1 MRISLTIS
9 PEKLPSGLSEAF
21 LRSIIRE
28 TCKRAFPT
36 VFQDKTRGVSVEIAF
51 VSDAKIA
58 KLNRDYREKNKPT
71 DVLSFGEFQQPSEVK
86 KSKEKILELGTLILS
101 LPFIKRS
108 AKEDGV
114 SWEKEL
120 VFVFSHG
127 ILHLMGH
134 DHSEE
139 MFAIQDTVTDEL
151 VRS

>member
-1 MRISLTIS
+1 MRVSLSLS
-9 PEKLPSGLSEAF
+9 PEKLPAGLSEVF
-21 LRSIIRE
+21 LRSIVRE
-28 TCKRAFPT
+28 TCKRAFPA
-36 VFQDKTRGVSVEIAF
+36 VFCDKTRGIKVEVAF

-58 KLNRDYREKNKPT
+58 KLNGDYREKNKPT
-71 DVLSFGEFQQPSEVK
+71 DVLSFGEFEYPEAVAK
-86 KSKEKILELGTLILS
+86 TKEKNIEIGTLILS

-114 SWEKEL
+114 SWKKEF

-134 DHSEE
+134 DHNEE
-139 MFAIQDTVTDEL
+139 MFAIQDEVTEAL

>member
-1 MRISLTIS
+1 MRVVLSLAS
-9 PEKLPSGLSEAF
+9 EKLPAGLSEAF

-28 TCKRAFPT
+28 TCSRAFPK
-36 VFQDKTRGVSVEIAF
+36 VFQDKDRGVRVEVAF
-51 VSDAKIA
+51 VSDKKIA
-58 KLNRDYREKNKPT
+58 KLNREYREKDKPT
-71 DVLSFGEFQQPSEVK
+71 DVLSFGEFEDPSQIAK
-86 KSKEKILELGTLILS
+86 TKEKRVELGTLILS

-114 SWEKEL
+114 SWKKEF

-139 MFAIQDTVTDEL
+139 MFALQDEVTEQL
-151 VRS
+151 A